1 MSDERSDQMQ
11 VPNQVEEAARCGPGC
26 NCGTTGLGR
35 NGKITICLIVIAAAV
50 LLLVRG
56 FARKAETGPA
66 QAKTAFAATLPAA
79 TPKTLPA
86 TTEKGKATPANQAKS
101 VVWGESLT
109 GLADLNQV
117 AAQQNAV
124 FVYVTGKGQKPVE
137 SVKQRIVKAAEK
149 AQAGGMKTG
158 CYTLDTNSDDY
169 ARITKQTPAPC
180 VLAMVKGGGSSV
192 VSGQLTEDKLLE
204 AVLTASRASSCGP
217 SGCGPS
223 GCN

>member
-1 MSDERSDQMQ
+1 MSDERSDQVQ
-11 VPNQVEEAARCGPGC
+11 VPSQVEETAQCGPGC

-35 NGKITICLIVIAAAV
+35 NGKLAICLIIVAAAILV
-50 LLLVRG
+50 LARG
-56 FARKAETGPA
+56 FARKAETGTA
-66 QAKTAFAATLPAA
+66 QAKTAFAATLPAS
-79 TPKTLPA
+79 TPQ
-86 TTEKGKATPANQAKS
+86 TPAAEKVSATQISQAKP
-101 VVWGESLT
+101 VAWGRTLA

-137 SVKQRIVKAAEK
+137 SVKQRIARAAGK

-158 CYTLDTNSDDY
+158 CYTLDTNSADY
-169 ARITKQTPAPC
+169 ARVTKQTPAPC

-204 AVLTASRASSCGP
+204 AVLTASRASSCGT